1 MALVPFTEWLPDQAD
16 FRNPGTLTAT
26 NVYPTA
32 SGYSPAQ
39 GFVDETNA
47 LDAYPRGAMTL
58 KDSSGN
64 VRQYAGDAAKL
75 YERVSQTWTDRSK
88 AGGYATGDDLNWEFT
103 RWKDKILAT
112 NFSDDPQ
119 QLTLGGTT
127 FSDLTTA
134 LQGKHVDVVRS
145 FVVFGNTNDSSDGHV
160 PNRVRWSANG
170 DETDYTVS
178 ASTQSDFQDLPTGGA
193 VRRVIGGEFGV
204 IVMERSIYRMSFV
217 GSPTVF
223 QFDEVLPGIGT
234 LAATSVVRDGDTIYF
249 WSERGIFALDSGT
262 RARPIGANKV
272 DNFVLADLD
281 QANSDRISGMVD
293 VANNR
298 ILWAYP
304 GADSNGGT
312 PNRILIY
319 DVTLD
324 RFSLIERDVALI
336 YRAAG
341 VATSMDSLDSTY
353 PNLDEMTIS
362 LDDKSF
368 KGGVSVLGGFDT
380 AFKAGTF
387 KGSNL
392 TATLDT
398 KEMELSPGRNT
409 RLNGFRPMVDGGGT
423 ITAQVGERNKQ
434 NETVSF
440 GATLSQRGSGRF
452 TTRSNARYHR
462 FRLLLAGDW
471 QNAVGVQLDPSEVK
485 QGGRRG

>member
-1 MALVPFTEWLPDQAD
+1 MAIVPLTEWLPDQAD
-16 FRNPGTLTAT
+16 FRNPGTVTAT
-26 NVYPTA
+26 NVYPTG
-32 SGYSPAQ
+32 SGYAPAQ
-39 GFVDETNA
+39 DFVNETNA
-47 LDAYPRGAMTL
+47 LDDYPRGAFTL
-58 KDSSGN
+58 KDSNGN

-88 AGGYATGDDLNWEFT
+88 VGGYSTGTDLNWEFT

-127 FSDLTTA
+127 FSDLTTD
-134 LQGKHVDVVRS
+134 LQAKHVDIVRS

-160 PNRVRWSANG
+160 ANRVRWSANG

-178 ASTQSDFQDLPTGGA
+178 ASTQSDYQDLPTGGA
-193 VRRVIGGEFGV
+193 VQRVIGGEFGV
-204 IVMERSIYRMSFV
+204 IVLERSIYRMAYV

-234 LAATSVVRDGDTIYF
+234 IAPTSVIRDGDVVYF

-272 DNFVLADLD
+272 DNFVLSDLD

-298 ILWAYP
+298 ILWTYP
-304 GADSNGGT
+304 GADNSGGT
-312 PNRILIY
+312 PNRILAY

-324 RFSLIERDVALI
+324 RFTVIEKDVELI

-341 VATSMDSLDSTY
+341 VATSMDSLDSSF
-353 PNLDEMTIS
+353 PNLDEMSVS

-368 KGGVSVLGGFDT
+368 KGGVSVLGAFDT
-380 AFKAGTF
+380 SFRAGTF
-387 KGSNL
+387 SGSNL

-398 KEMELSPGRNT
+398 KEMELTPGRTT
-409 RLNGFRPMVDGGGT
+409 RLNAFRPVVDGGGT
-423 ITAQVGERNKQ
+423 ITARIGARNRQ
-434 NETVSF
+434 DETVSF
-440 GATLSQRGSGRF
+440 GNTLSLRDSGRF
-452 TTRSNARYHR
+452 TARSNARYHR
-462 FRLLLAGDW
+462 FRLILSGDW
-471 QNAVGVQLDPSEVK
+471 SHAIGVQLDPSEV
-485 QGGRRG
+485 QRGGHRG